1 LDELMAEF
9 LTETAENLAALDI
22 ELVKLEQDPNAPGLL
37 ANIFRLVHTIKG
49 TCGFF
54 GLPRLEMLAHAAENV
69 LGRFR
74 DGELVVTPQAI
85 TVILA
90 AIDGIKAILVGLE
103 ATEAE
108 PDGDDG
114 ALIARLNAL
123 AEAWPPA
130 AAQDEPGLA
139 EPEPSAVFEPA
150 AAGREPDAVA
160 ETPAPTDPEADAVGP
175 GPLAGVQDA
184 AAFSDDAVLGDLPRD
199 REEESDRDEPSTY
212 RTEPRGDAGHRTQ
225 PAANGPADA
234 GSAAEQHQSAV
245 GLQSIRVDVD
255 LLESLMTT
263 VSELVL
269 SRNQL
274 LQIAR
279 RQQDSEFAAPLQRL
293 NQVVSQLQEGV
304 MKTRMQPIGNA
315 WAKLPRI
322 VRDLTHELG
331 KKVDLVMKGAE
342 TELDRQVLELIRDPL
357 THLVRNSVDHG
368 IEPPAERRRAGKPET
383 GVIVLEAFHQGG
395 QIVIEISDDGRG
407 LNVDKIKGKALAQ
420 GLVSEAELP
429 GLADN
434 QIHQF
439 IFRAGFSTAETVT
452 SVSGRGVGMD
462 VVRSNVEKIGGAID
476 LSSRSGFGSKFTIKI
491 PLTLA
496 IVSALLVEA
505 AGQRFAVPQ
514 TGVVELVC
522 ASDGSTGGHRI
533 ERINGTPVL
542 RLRDR
547 LLPLIILEDLLKLRR
562 PGETLASDERFV
574 VVTRDGS
581 RTFGMIVD
589 QVFDTEEIVVKPV
602 APVVRHIPM
611 FSGNTILGDGSV
623 IMILDPGGIAGT
635 MGDIAAA
642 AEVARTETIDRASD
656 ARQKSTLLLFR
667 AGSGSPKAVPLES
680 IARLEEFDRR
690 QIEIVTGHH
699 VIQYR
704 GALTP
709 LVTFDPLAELSAEG
723 RQPALVFTYQSHV
736 VALLVDDIVETDLN
750 IHHGRNQPGIIGSAI
765 IAGRATELIDAEYF
779 CKQAFEVEADWFGDA
794 AESQSLLPANQAA
807 VPEPTAM
814 ARAA

>member
-1 LDELMAEF
+1 MPVDELMTEF

-22 ELVKLEQDPNAPGLL
+22 ELVKLEQDPNTPGLL

-54 GLPRLEMLAHAAENV
+54 GLPRLETLAHAGEDV

-90 AIDGIKAILVGLE
+90 AVDGIKAILVGLE
-103 ATEAE
+103 ATEVE
-108 PDGDDG
+108 PEGDDS

-123 AEAWPPA
+123 TEASPPAPAKDAPLLPEEAPPA
-130 AAQDEPGLA
+130 AAAPAAAMPEPNAVLDTPAAIGPEPDADEPG
-139 EPEPSAVFEPA
+139 PPKPPA
-150 AAGREPDAVA
+150 DRIAA
-160 ETPAPTDPEADAVGP
+160 
-175 GPLAGVQDA
+175 
-184 AAFSDDAVLGDLPRD
+184 SHDAVLDELPHDGGEGPERDGPPADRAEPPRD
-199 REEESDRDEPSTY
+199 TGQRSPGAE
-212 RTEPRGDAGHRTQ
+212 
-225 PAANGPADA
+225 NGPAEA
-234 GSAAEQHQSAV
+234 GAEPHQPGVA
-245 GLQSIRVDVD
+245 LQSIRVDVD

-304 MKTRMQPIGNA
+304 MKTRMQPIRNA

-322 VRDLTHELG
+322 VRDLTNELG

-357 THLVRNSVDHG
+357 THFVRNSVDHG

-383 GVIVLEAFHQGG
+383 GVIILEAFHQGG
-395 QIVIEISDDGRG
+395 QIVIEITDDGRG
-407 LNVDKIKGKALAQ
+407 LNVDKIKTKALAQ
-420 GLVSEAELP
+420 GLVTEAELA
-429 GLADN
+429 GLTDN

-439 IFRAGFSTAETVT
+439 VFRAGFSTAEAVT
-452 SVSGRGVGMD
+452 SVSGRGVGLD
-462 VVRSNVEKIGGAID
+462 VVRSNVEKIGGTID
-476 LSSRSGFGSKFTIKI
+476 LSSRSGLGTKFTIKI

-496 IVSALLVEA
+496 IVSALLVAA

-514 TGVVELVC
+514 TGVVELVQ
-522 ASDGSTGGHRI
+522 ASEGGTRGHRI
-533 ERINGTPVL
+533 ERINGVPVL

-547 LLPLIILEDLLKLRR
+547 LLPLIILEDLLRLER
-562 PGETLASDERFV
+562 PGEAPAANERFV
-574 VVTRDGS
+574 VVTQDGS

-602 APVVRHIPM
+602 APVVRHIAM

-623 IMILDPGGIAGT
+623 IMILDPAGIAGT
-635 MGDIAAA
+635 MGEIAAA
-642 AEVARTETIDRASD
+642 AEVARVATTDRELEG
-656 ARQKSTLLLFR
+656 QEKNTLLLFR
-667 AGSGSPKAVPLES
+667 AGDGSPKAVPLES

-690 QIEIVTGHH
+690 QIETVTDHH

-709 LVTFDPLAELSAEG
+709 LVTFDPLAELPAEG
-723 RQPALVFTYQSHV
+723 RQPALVFTYQGRV
-736 VALLVDDIVETDLN
+736 VALLVDEIVDIVETDVK
-750 IHHGRNQPGIIGSAI
+750 IYQGRNRPGIVGSAI
-765 IAGRATELIDAEYF
+765 IAGRATELIDAGHF
-779 CKQAFEVEADWFGDA
+779 CRQAFEAEPHGFGD
-794 AESQSLLPANQAA
+794 EGELQSLLPAAA
-807 VPEPTAM
+807 GPTVM

>member
-1 LDELMAEF
+1 MLVDELMTEF

-22 ELVKLEQDPNAPGLL
+22 ELVRLEQDPNTPGLL

-54 GLPRLEMLAHAAENV
+54 GLPRLETLAHAAEDV

-90 AIDGIKAILVGLE
+90 AVDGIKAILVGLE
-103 ATEAE
+103 TTEVE
-108 PDGDDG
+108 PEGDDS

-123 AEAWPPA
+123 TEAPPAATAEEAPPLLEEAPSAAAPPA
-130 AAQDEPGLA
+130 AAVPEANAVLDTPAAIDLELNTDEPG
-139 EPEPSAVFEPA
+139 PPPPA
-150 AAGREPDAVA
+150 DPIAASYDAVA
-160 ETPAPTDPEADAVGP
+160 DE
-175 GPLAGVQDA
+175 
-184 AAFSDDAVLGDLPRD
+184 LPHD
-199 REEESDRDEPSTY
+199 GSEGLERDEPPAY
-212 RTEPRGDAGHRTQ
+212 RAEPPADAGHRSP
-225 PAANGPADA
+225 PAANGPAEA
-234 GSAAEQHQSAV
+234 GAEPHQPAV
-245 GLQSIRVDVD
+245 ALQSIRVDVD

-304 MKTRMQPIGNA
+304 MKTRMQPIRNA

-322 VRDLTHELG
+322 VRDLTNELG

-357 THLVRNSVDHG
+357 THFVRNSVDHG
-368 IEPPAERRRAGKPET
+368 IEPPAERSRAGKPET

-395 QIVIEISDDGRG
+395 QIVIEITDDGRG
-407 LNVDKIKGKALAQ
+407 LNVDKIKSKALAQ
-420 GLVSEAELP
+420 GLVSEAELT
-429 GLADN
+429 GLTDN

-439 IFRAGFSTAETVT
+439 IFRAGFSTAEAVT
-452 SVSGRGVGMD
+452 SVSGRGVGLD
-462 VVRSNVEKIGGAID
+462 VVRSNVEKIGGTID
-476 LSSRSGFGSKFTIKI
+476 LSSRSGFGTKFTIKI

-496 IVSALLVEA
+496 IVSALLVAA

-514 TGVVELVC
+514 TGVVELVQ
-522 ASDGSTGGHRI
+522 ASEGGTRGHRI
-533 ERINGTPVL
+533 ERINGVPVL

-547 LLPLIILEDLLKLRR
+547 LLPLIILEDLLRLDR
-562 PGETLASDERFV
+562 PGEAPAANERFV
-574 VVTRDGS
+574 VVTQDGS

-602 APVVRHIPM
+602 APVVRHIAM

-623 IMILDPGGIAGT
+623 IMILDPAGIAGT
-635 MGDIAAA
+635 MGEIAAA
-642 AEVARTETIDRASD
+642 AEVARVATPDREPEGHE
-656 ARQKSTLLLFR
+656 KNTLLLFR

-690 QIEIVTGHH
+690 QIETVTDHH

-709 LVTFDPLAELSAEG
+709 LVTFDPLAELPAEG
-723 RQPALVFTYQSHV
+723 RQPALVFTYQGRV
-736 VALLVDDIVETDLN
+736 VALLVDEIVDIVETDVK
-750 IHHGRNQPGIIGSAI
+750 IYEGRNRPGIIGSAI
-765 IAGRATELIDAEYF
+765 IAGRATELIDAGHF
-779 CKQAFEVEADWFGDA
+779 CRQAFEAEPHWFGDEGELRSPLPAA
-794 AESQSLLPANQAA
+794 AEPK
-807 VPEPTAM
+807 VM

>member
-1 LDELMAEF
+1 VDELMTEF

-22 ELVKLEQDPNAPGLL
+22 ELVKLEQDPNTPGLL
-37 ANIFRLVHTIKG
+37 ANIFRLVHTVKG

-74 DGELVVTPQAI
+74 DGELIVTPQAI

-103 ATEAE
+103 ASEAE
-108 PDGDDG
+108 PEGDDS

-123 AEAWPPA
+123 AEASPQPDFAFAEQGESVDAAPAPLMTAPA
-130 AAQDEPGLA
+130 AI
-139 EPEPSAVFEPA
+139 PETSAVTDE
-150 AAGREPDAVA
+150 A
-160 ETPAPTDPEADAVGP
+160 ESEAPAP
-175 GPLAGVQDA
+175 VQDA
-184 AAFSDDAVLGDLPRD
+184 MAAPEDAVLDLPARD
-199 REEESDRDEPSTY
+199 GAEEPDGVEPRAG
-212 RTEPRGDAGHRTQ
+212 RTEPVEDARRRSQ
-225 PAANGPADA
+225 PMANEPADA
-234 GSAAEQHQSAV
+234 GAGSEPHQPAV

-383 GVIVLEAFHQGG
+383 GVIILEAFHQGG

-407 LNVDKIKGKALAQ
+407 LNVDKIKAKALAA
-420 GLVSEAELP
+420 GLASEAELA

-434 QIHQF
+434 QAHQF

-452 SVSGRGVGMD
+452 SVSGRGVGLD

-514 TGVVELVC
+514 TGVVELVR
-522 ASDGSTGGHRI
+522 AGEGSTCGHRI

-547 LLPLIILEDLLKLRR
+547 LLPLIILEDLLKLERSAEA
-562 PGETLASDERFV
+562 PVSGERFV
-574 VVTRDGS
+574 VVTQDGS

-602 APVVRHIPM
+602 APVVRHIAM

-623 IMILDPGGIAGT
+623 IMIVDPAGIAGT

-642 AEVARTETIDRASD
+642 AEIAHALTPDRVSD
-656 ARQKSTLLLFR
+656 DQKKSILLLFR
-667 AGSGSPKAVPLES
+667 AGSGTPKAVPLES
-680 IARLEEFDRR
+680 IARLEEFDRQ
-690 QIEIVTGHH
+690 QIETVTGHH

-709 LVTFDPLAELSAEG
+709 LVSFDPLAELPPQG
-723 RQPALVFTYQSHV
+723 RQPALVFTYQSRV
-736 VALLVDDIVETDLN
+736 VALLVDEIVDIVETDLN
-750 IHHGRNQPGIIGSAI
+750 IHHGRDQPGIIGSAI
-765 IAGRATELIDAEYF
+765 IAGRATELIDANYF
-779 CKQAFEVEADWFGDA
+779 CRQAFEEHHWLDD
-794 AESQSLLPANQAA
+794 ESALQSLLPADPMAA
-807 VPEPTAM
+807 LEPPVM